1 MPDLDNER
9 VLPRPPDGSAVAR
22 PCGGARMLL
31 AWVIAL
37 LGARAYAA
45 ATQAVPSTP
54 STPINVSA
62 PSANAPSV
70 GSLLV
75 TVDGLELEETRNV
88 GLLSAPKDIAEA
100 TAVAEVIFGV
110 PVALAPTPGTQQ
122 RRWMLPFKVTG
133 LPAGTTQTRYVAFKV
148 GSTDWALPYQI
159 VSPSSPIASW
169 SLKPPPAASRQLRPT
184 EGFPI
189 SIAVDGRTPISGVQ
203 LKPLDLVEQG
213 TLESLTQVNWRLC
226 LTKDKDLCDE
236 SKVKSLEG
244 GPHSLWI
251 VPTDVVPPG
260 KYAGTVTIAS
270 LDKPAGESVSVTLNI
285 SSLRAKFLGF
295 VAILAGV
302 GFGLWIA
309 TFVRRRVERD
319 QLLLGPSVLRMQA
332 VQLAE
337 VLHADDLARVPKIDK
352 KLSQMQEALT
362 ESALESAGLPPKIP
376 IPWPV
381 NTEAYQKHV
390 EAQLVVFNALRAIVD
405 TGMLPL
411 LAVRRDE
418 EARDGPLDKGE
429 ETAFNEAMVKIDAIA
444 DLPVLPEPAAVP
456 ELAQLHISKFKD
468 AIQDSRIKGVRSA
481 ANVAGVAPRRRIEQL
496 RTPAELRL
504 RVMQA
509 SVLAWALLGALTAI
523 AGTYILI
530 LTNPGF
536 GTPPD
541 FFTCFLWGAG
551 LPAGATL
558 ATANTSTVSTALSIT
573 R

>member
-1 MPDLDNER
+1 MPDLDDER
-9 VLPRPPDGSAVAR
+9 ALPRPPDARAVAR
-22 PCGGARMLL
+22 PRGDARMLL
-31 AWVIAL
+31 AWVIVL
-37 LGARAYAA
+37 LGAHVHAA

-62 PSANAPSV
+62 PSARAPSV
-70 GSLLV
+70 GSLLL
-75 TVDGLELEETRNV
+75 TVDDLKPEEIENA

-100 TAVAEVIFGV
+100 TAVAEVIFGA
-110 PVALAPTPGTQQ
+110 PVALAPGTKQ
-122 RRWMLPFKVTG
+122 RRWILPFKVTG
-133 LPAGTTQTRYVAFKV
+133 LPAGTTQMRYVAFKV
-148 GSTDWALPYQI
+148 GTTEWALPYQI
-159 VSPSSPIASW
+159 VSPSSPTASW

-189 SIAVDGRTPISGVQ
+189 SIAVDGPTPISGVQ

-213 TLESLTQVNWRLC
+213 TLESLAQANWRLC
-226 LTKDKDLCDE
+226 LTKDKDVCDE
-236 SKVKSLEG
+236 SKVKTLEG

-251 VPTDVVPPG
+251 VPTDAVPPG

-270 LDKPAGESVSVTLNI
+270 LDKPAGESMSVTLNV
-285 SSLRAKFLGF
+285 SSPGAKFLGF

-319 QLLLGPSVLRMQA
+319 QLLLGPSVLSMQA
-332 VQLAE
+332 VRLAE
-337 VLHADDLARVPKIDK
+337 VLHADDLARVPEIDE
-352 KLSQMQEALT
+352 KLSQLQEALT
-362 ESALESAGLPPKIP
+362 ESALESAGLPPKTP

-381 NTEAYQKHV
+381 NTDAYKKYV
-390 EAQLVVFNALRAIVD
+390 ETQLVVFNALRAIVD
-405 TGMLPL
+405 TGILPL
-411 LAVRRDE
+411 LAARRDE
-418 EARDGPLDKGE
+418 EARDGPLDNGE
-429 ETAFNEAMVKIDAIA
+429 ETAFNEAMAKIDAIA
-444 DLPVLPEPAAVP
+444 DWSVHPDPNAVS
-456 ELAQLHISKFKD
+456 ELARPHINKFKD
-468 AIQDSRIKGVRSA
+468 AIQDSRTKGVRSA
-481 ANVAGVAPRRRIEQL
+481 ANFTGVAPRQRIEQL

-509 SVLAWALLGALTAI
+509 SVLAWALLGALTAT
-523 AGTYILI
+523 AGTYMLI

-536 GTPPD
+536 GTPLD